1 MSRNLPDLWDTCYEG
16 EHRSL
21 KSPEQF
27 KNEFC
32 NACMN
37 VGCRNSRG
45 AGTKWNQRII
55 SQEERLLNNPQ
66 FAPDNA
72 AQVLGLP
79 DFKNMI
85 QEALRIEISTK
96 RNDWEP
102 VSDVEVGRAAAEMLG
117 VVQPQTRNPQGFEA
131 EVPTPAA
138 EGEASEPEDTKEML
152 GQWKV
157 RGDSVSESGVR
168 KTYVVTQYQDE
179 GWHCTCPSREN
190 PCKHSRKI
198 QSKLVPQFKD
208 PELPKPNPVVP
219 KPVHR
224 NFPPTSMNTSAPE
237 GGVMIGGGPP
247 PVPKLP
253 VDPWEPTA
261 PKVKKIEVG
270 GRVKFKGK

>member
-1 MSRNLPDLWDTCYEG
+1 MSRSLPDLWDSCYEG
-16 EHRSL
+16 EHRRI

-32 NACMN
+32 SACMN

-55 SQEERLLNNPQ
+55 SQEDRLLNNPQ
-66 FAPDNA
+66 FAPEDA
-72 AQVLGLP
+72 AITLGLP

-85 QEALRIEISTK
+85 QEALRVEISTQ

-102 VSDVEVGRAAAEMLG
+102 VSDADVGRAAAEMLG
-117 VVQPQTRNPQGFEA
+117 IVQPSVAKPKGFEP
-131 EVPTPAA
+131 EVPP
-138 EGEASEPEDTKEML
+138 EEPPEPEETREKL

-157 RGDSVSESGVR
+157 KGDSVDERGNR
-168 KTYVVTQYQDE
+168 RTYVVTQYQDGE
-179 GWHCTCPSREN
+179 WSCTCPSREN
-190 PCKHSRKI
+190 PCKHSRGI
-198 QSKLVPQFKD
+198 QNRLSPQ
-208 PELPKPNPVVP
+208 PKEPDSPRPDPVVP
-219 KPVHR
+219 KPAPR
-224 NFPPTSMNTSAPE
+224 SSFPTSMNTPAPD

-247 PVPKLP
+247 PAPKPP